1 MYITFIDKVI
11 AHLIENSKCKNIF
24 ICTGKSQNVFD
35 SLHCSIRFIVIVASL
50 RYSLPC
56 SGHSHD
62 LSEVCLYLLTFGETD
77 RLCED
82 NTSAPKYLNPHTLY
96 SMIKFEKNCTLG
108 MDSEDTL

>member
-1 MYITFIDKVI
+1 MYITFIDNVI

-24 ICTGKSQNVFD
+24 ICTGKSQNLLD

-56 SGHSHD
+56 SGHN

-77 RLCED
+77 GLCED

-96 SMIKFEKNCTLG
+96 SHDKIGKNCTLG
-108 MDSEDTL
+108 MESEDTL